1 MNQLNENL
9 ELGCFRDSEGIALD
23 NWQIAIPD
31 TTMHYKLVKWY
42 DPPLTHVGMTRLK
55 HTIGTH
61 FCQPKLQ
68 APIRYI
74 VGICDPCHK

>member
-55 HTIGTH
+55 DTMKTIFT
-61 FCQPKLQ
+61 
-68 APIRYI
+68 IRSSKSAFDI
-74 VGICDPCHK
+74 S